1 MEAAR
6 PLLAQFEAFVL
17 DEANARL
24 LRAGVPLELA
34 PRAFD
39 VLCALARHEGRLVP
53 KDALLDEVWG
63 HQHVSESVLKTTI
76 SQLRAV
82 LADDPKSPRYIETA
96 PRRGYRFIAP
106 LLPAANARA
115 PAVSAPA
122 PVALAAE
129 PEQAETLL
137 IARDAELAELRR
149 LLASVAQGRSRVAFI
164 AGEPGIGKS
173 SLLAA
178 FLAGQAVDHALGQCI
193 EHYGPAEPYLP
204 VLEAL
209 NALCRGA
216 RGQELQA
223 LLRQAAPTWLVQLP
237 WYLTDADRQQL
248 QREVAGATQQRM
260 LRELGELLDRFTARS
275 PLVLALE
282 DLHWAD
288 EGTVQLIAYLARR
301 RSPARLFLL
310 GSFRPAELV
319 ASDHPLKGLRQELRL
334 HDHCTEL
341 DLETFSEADV
351 ARYLA
356 GCTGGHAFDDAFVRQ
371 VQHHTDGLPLF
382 VANLV
387 SALMADGVLRRDG
400 RGGWEVTALAQL
412 HVPQNI
418 AGVIERQM
426 DRLPTDLRHWLAAAS
441 VGGVEFQDLA
451 LAGVLGADPARVRE
465 GLEELARQRHW
476 LRATGIAPLA
486 DGRAAARFAFRH
498 ALYRHVFYQSLGEGR
513 RAELHR
519 RHAAELESLLGAAAP
534 AAAGELAMHCE
545 QGRAPAA
552 AMRWGLVAAAR
563 SLGRFAPSEALQS
576 ARHALALLPQL
587 EPGEQAQGLELDLR
601 VVEGV
606 ALAQMTVIAGPE
618 TAAAFERA
626 RELSE
631 RLPLGLSHARAL
643 RGLWWVTFGRG
654 DLAGARSLATRL
666 LEIAESS
673 GDASLRVAGRSGL
686 GMTLAHAGQ
695 VRAARQ
701 LLEEALRLYRDP
713 ATRLSPDL
721 FVQDPGVEAMC
732 YLAVLCWWMGEQGQS
747 RRHMAQAHAAAQASR
762 HPPTIAIA
770 LHIGSVLDSLARQYE
785 QVLEGTRR
793 IHRLVDR
800 HWLAGGPSAHGW
812 ISGRALVGL
821 GRTEEGLAQMREAA
835 RRCEESGLRVGLV
848 GFHQMYADAC
858 ISLGRAQ
865 EALAA
870 VDRGLALMEERGE
883 RCVLSPLS
891 RMKGQLLLAQGDPQ
905 AARWL
910 DQAVEAARERG
921 ALNHE
926 MDALLAWGRQPS
938 LTPPQVREAYEGA
951 LARCGPEPTPAAAE
965 LRRVLGAP
973 D

>member
-6 PLLAQFEAFVL
+6 PLLAKFEAFVL

-24 LRAGVPLELA
+24 SRAGVPLELT

-39 VLCALARHEGRLVP
+39 VLCALARREGRLVP

-76 SQLRAV
+76 SQLRAA

-106 LLPAANARA
+106 LSPTAVEVRA
-115 PAVSAPA
+115 PAEPAPA
-122 PVALAAE
+122 PLAAQAPPD
-129 PEQAETLL
+129 PEMLL
-137 IARDAELAELRR
+137 IARDQELAELAR
-149 LLASVAQGRSRVAFI
+149 LLASAAQGRCRVAFV

-178 FLAGQAVDHALGQCI
+178 FLAAQPVDHAVGQCI
-193 EHYGPAEPYLP
+193 EHYGPGEPYLP

-216 RGQELQA
+216 RGGELQA
-223 LLRQAAPTWLVQLP
+223 LLRQVAPTWLVQLP

-260 LRELGELLDRFTARS
+260 LRELGELLDRYAART
-275 PLVLALE
+275 PLVLVLE

-288 EGTVQLIAYLARR
+288 DATVQLIAYVARR
-301 RSPARLFLL
+301 RAPARLFLL

-341 DLETFSEADV
+341 DLEAFSEADV
-351 ARYLA
+351 AHYLA
-356 GCTGGHAFDDAFVRQ
+356 GCTGGHAFDEAFVRQ

-387 SALMADGVLRRDG
+387 TALMADGVLRRDCDG
-400 RGGWEVTALAQL
+400 RWEVTALPQL
-412 HVPQNI
+412 QVPQNI
-418 AGVIERQM
+418 AGVIEKQM
-426 DRLPTDLRHWLAAAS
+426 DRLPADLRHWLAAAS
-441 VGGVEFQDLA
+441 VGGVEFQDVA
-451 LAGVLGADPARVRE
+451 LAGVLGTDPARVRE
-465 GLEELARQRHW
+465 GLEELTRQRHW
-476 LRATGIAPLA
+476 LRATGVVPLA
-486 DGRAAARFAFRH
+486 DGRTAAHFAFRH
-498 ALYRHVFYQSLGEGR
+498 ALYRHVFYQSLGEAR

-519 RHAAELESLLGAAAP
+519 RHADVLEQLLGAGAP
-534 AAAGELAMHCE
+534 AVAGELAMHCE

-552 AMRWGLVAAAR
+552 AIRWLLVAAGR

-576 ARHALALLPQL
+576 ARHALSLLPQL
-587 EPGEQAQGLELDLR
+587 PPGEQTLSLELDLR
-601 VVEGV
+601 VLEGV
-606 ALAQMTVIAGPE
+606 SLAQLTVIAGPE

-626 RELSE
+626 RELSD
-631 RLPLGLSHARAL
+631 RLPLGPSHARAL
-643 RGLWWVTFGRG
+643 RGLWWVTFARG
-654 DLAGARSLATRL
+654 DLGGARTLATRL
-666 LEIAESS
+666 MDIAESS
-673 GDASLRVAGRSGL
+673 GDTSLRVAGRTGL
-686 GMTLAHAGQ
+686 GMTLAHAGEVVQ
-695 VRAARQ
+695 ARK
-701 LLEEALRLYRDP
+701 LLEEALRLYEDA
-713 ATRLSPDL
+713 ATRLAPDL
-721 FVQDPGVEAMC
+721 FVHDPGVEGMC
-732 YLAVLCWWMGEQGQS
+732 YLAVLCWWMGEQGQA
-747 RRHMAQAHAAAQASR
+747 RRHIARALEAAQASR
-762 HPPTIAIA
+762 HPATIAIS
-770 LHIGSVLDSLARQYE
+770 LHIGSVLHSMAREYPL
-785 QVLEGTRR
+785 VLEDSES
-793 IHRLVDR
+793 ISRLVDT
-800 HWLAGGPSAHGW
+800 HWLAGGPSAQGW
-812 ISGRALVGL
+812 IFGRALVGL
-821 GRTEEGLAQMREAA
+821 GRAEEGLEHMRQAA

-848 GFHQMYADAC
+848 GFHQTYADAC
-858 ISLGRAQ
+858 ISLGRPE

-870 VDRGLALMEERGE
+870 VDRGLALMEDRGE

-891 RMKGQLLLAQGDPQ
+891 RMKGQLLLERADPQ

-910 DQAVEAARERG
+910 DQAVDAARERG

-926 MDALLAWGRQPS
+926 MDALIAWGRQPS
-938 LTPPQVREAYEGA
+938 LTPRQLRQAYESA

-965 LRRVLGAP
+965 LRRALGSL